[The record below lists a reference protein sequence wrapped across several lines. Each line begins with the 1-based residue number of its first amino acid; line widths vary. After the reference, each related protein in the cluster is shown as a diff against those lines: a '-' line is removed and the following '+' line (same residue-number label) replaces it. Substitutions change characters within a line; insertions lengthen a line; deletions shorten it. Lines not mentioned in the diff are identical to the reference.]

1 MGVNCDQR
9 SQAEK
14 ARLGSKLETCVF
26 RKKDNAEVK
35 LSERKLTNSNKGSNA
50 RATANKKSYY
60 KINGIVGDMEKMVFH
75 GDEQWVSFEQLV
87 GWQSYNLLHS
97 CYLE

>member
-14 ARLGSKLETCVF
+14 ARLGRKLETCVF

-35 LSERKLTNSNKGSNA
+35 PSEQKLTNSNKGSNA
-50 RATANKKSYY
+50 RATANKKVTTRYMGLLAIWRKWSF
-60 KINGIVGDMEKMVFH
+60 IVVNSGLALR
-75 GDEQWVSFEQLV
+75 S
-87 GWQSYNLLHS
+87 
-97 CYLE
+97 